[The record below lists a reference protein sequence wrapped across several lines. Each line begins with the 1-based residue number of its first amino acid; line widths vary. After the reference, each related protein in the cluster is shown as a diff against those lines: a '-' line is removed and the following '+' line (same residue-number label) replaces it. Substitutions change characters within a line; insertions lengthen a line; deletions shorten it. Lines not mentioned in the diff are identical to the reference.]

1 MLSGIDFAGKACLT
15 VAMNITQLLN
25 GYFDGNRAALAKV
38 CNVTRQAV
46 KIWDDDGAE
55 LKSEYVIPVC
65 LSLGWRVTPHEIRP
79 DIYPN
84 KRDGLPRK
92 AA

>member
-1 MLSGIDFAGKACLT
+1 
-15 VAMNITQLLN
+15 MNTSQLLEN
-25 GYFDGNRAALAKV
+25 YFDGNRAAMAKV

-46 KIWDDDGAE
+46 KQWSDEGVP
-55 LKSEYVIPVC
+55 LKPEHVIPICV
-65 LSLGWRVTPHEIRP
+65 SLQWRVTPHQIRP

-84 KRDGLPRK
+84 KADGLPRK